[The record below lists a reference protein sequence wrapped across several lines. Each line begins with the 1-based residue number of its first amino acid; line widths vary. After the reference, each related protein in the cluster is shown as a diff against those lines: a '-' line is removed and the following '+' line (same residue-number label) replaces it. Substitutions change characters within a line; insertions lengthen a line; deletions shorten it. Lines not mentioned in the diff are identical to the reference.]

1 MSGSA
6 TIRVGVVGAGQNTRT
21 RHIPELKS
29 IDGVEVVAVANRTL
43 ASSRAVADEFDIEG
57 VFDDWETLV
66 QDSGVDAVVV
76 GTWPNMHSPVT
87 LAALFAGKHVL
98 CEARMA
104 MSSAEARQ
112 MLEAAEDRPELV
124 AQLVP
129 SPLSFGV
136 DQTVRR
142 IVSEGSLGSIFAVDI
157 QFRSG
162 AFAEPDRP
170 PHWREERAKSGNNI
184 MAIGI
189 WYETL
194 MRWLGTADSVFALSR
209 TAVPLRPSPDGPVEV
224 EIPDYLEVLAEMSQ
238 GALARFQMSDV
249 TGLSRANRATLYGTE
264 GTLRFED
271 GELYFGEDGGEDL
284 ARLEIPES
292 ERGKWRVERDFI
304 DAIRG
309 RAEVELTDFATGVR
323 YMEFTD
329 AIWLSMEQGRLVGL
343 PLTPSTAN
351 TFEQQE
357 GN

>member
-1 MSGSA
+1 
-6 TIRVGVVGAGQNTRT
+6 
-21 RHIPELKS
+21 
-29 IDGVEVVAVANRTL
+29 
-43 ASSRAVADEFDIEG
+43 
-57 VFDDWETLV
+57 
-66 QDSGVDAVVV
+66 
-76 GTWPNMHSPVT
+76 
-87 LAALFAGKHVL
+87 
-98 CEARMA
+98 
-104 MSSAEARQ
+104 

>member
-1 MSGSA
+1 
-6 TIRVGVVGAGQNTRT
+6 
-21 RHIPELKS
+21 
-29 IDGVEVVAVANRTL
+29 
-43 ASSRAVADEFDIEG
+43 
-57 VFDDWETLV
+57 
-66 QDSGVDAVVV
+66 
-76 GTWPNMHSPVT
+76 
-87 LAALFAGKHVL
+87 
-98 CEARMA
+98 
-104 MSSAEARQ
+104 
-112 MLEAAEDRPELV
+112 
-124 AQLVP
+124 
-129 SPLSFGV
+129 
-136 DQTVRR
+136 
-142 IVSEGSLGSIFAVDI
+142 
-157 QFRSG
+157 
-162 AFAEPDRP
+162 
-170 PHWREERAKSGNNI
+170 
-184 MAIGI
+184 
-189 WYETL
+189 
-194 MRWLGTADSVFALSR
+194 
-209 TAVPLRPSPDGPVEV
+209 VEV

-271 GELYFGEDGGEDL
+271 GELYLGKDGDEDL

-309 RAEVELTDFATGVR
+309 RAEVELTDFATGVQ